1 MMDTTS
7 GRRNNGTHDL
17 QLPHI
22 EEELLNTYTSFQLG
36 FAPTTV
42 ETKTLNVK
50 TLEMWRCPDG
60 H

>member
-7 GRRNNGTHDL
+7 GRRSNGTHDL

-22 EEELLNTYTSFQLG
+22 EEELLNTYNLLQLG

-42 ETKTLNVK
+42 ESKALNVK
-50 TLEMWRCPDG
+50 TLEM
-60 H
+60 